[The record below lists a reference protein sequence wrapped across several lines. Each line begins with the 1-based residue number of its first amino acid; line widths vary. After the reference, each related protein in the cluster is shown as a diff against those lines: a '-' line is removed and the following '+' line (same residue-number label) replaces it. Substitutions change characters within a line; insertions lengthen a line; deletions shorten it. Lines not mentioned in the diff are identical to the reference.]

1 MTELDISKIEDF
13 DLLQKSKATGT
24 FLVGSLNTAWLYNI
38 TFCLTTHLIEKE
50 FSDKTLF
57 N

>member
-38 TFCLTTHLIEKE
+38 NFV
-50 FSDKTLF
+50 
-57 N
+57 